1 MPLKVFNGP
10 LRGLLKAFEGILKTC
25 LQNAALWRSA
35 GWCSQQK
42 AWDPALSKDIASP
55 EGLPYNWARVWPL
68 KAHKVHGLGVSFT
81 GKAAKNCSE
90 PYVWMAVISG
100 LIPTLETDQKLS

>member
-10 LRGLLKAFEGILKTC
+10 LRGLLKAFEGILKTG

-68 KAHKVHGLGVSFT
+68 KAHKVHGLGISLT
-81 GKAAKNCSE
+81 GFLE
-90 PYVWMAVISG
+90 VG
-100 LIPTLETDQKLS
+100 LIRPWV